1 MKIKWRSLFFS
12 ILIVAIIYYLIFIL
26 PVVDDV
32 TLPIRAVM
40 TSIIL
45 GGGFC
50 FWILVFYV
58 IIGILEKRRK

>member
-1 MKIKWRSLFFS
+1 
-12 ILIVAIIYYLIFIL
+12 LIFIP

-32 TLPIRAVM
+32 TLPIRAMV
-40 TSIIL
+40 TLIIL